1 MQSAIIL
8 IPIYKSTLNLNETVS
23 FKQCLKVLF
32 NYTICIITYKEL
44 DISYYIDLMVEKK
57 IKHRVEFFNKSH
69 YNSLTAYNQL
79 MISKSFYLRFKS
91 YEYMLIYQLDAY
103 VFRDELEY
111 WCEQGYDYIGAPWF
125 DDESRISH
133 NITNPKFIGVGNGG
147 FSLRKIKSHIKVLN
161 SLCYIVPVKSLIKG
175 YLLKCKNQSVRS
187 ILNYTSDLLKDL
199 TIRNNTFYFFNN
211 YIDNEDVFW
220 GEFCKSK
227 FTWYSIPTFE
237 TASKFSFEILPE
249 YLYKMNNNK
258 LAFGCHRWH
267 IEPYLSFWN
276 KHIETTSQTK
286 NTL

>member
-1 MQSAIIL
+1 MKLSIIV
-8 IPIYKSTLNLNETVS
+8 IPVFKTIPDWNEKIS
-23 FKQCLKVLF
+23 FNQCLKILF
-32 NYTICIITYKEL
+32 KHPMCIITYKDL
-44 DISYYIDLMVEKK
+44 DISYYIDLFVKAQ
-57 IKHRVEFFNKSH
+57 IKYTVKYFDKS
-69 YNSLTAYNQL
+69 YYESLPAYNQL
-79 MISKSFYLRFKS
+79 MLSINFYEKFKS
-91 YEYMLIYQLDAY
+91 YDYMLIYQLDAY

-125 DDESRISH
+125 DDESRKSH
-133 NITNPKFIGVGNGG
+133 NLINPKFIGVGNGG
-147 FSLRKIKSHIKVLN
+147 FSLRKIKSQLKVLN

-187 ILNYTSDLLKDL
+187 ILIDTTNLLKDL
-199 TIRNNTFYFFNN
+199 TIKNNTFYIFNN

-237 TASKFSFEILPE
+237 TAFKFSFEILPE

-276 KHIETTSQTK
+276 KHIETASQTK
-286 NTL
+286 DTL